1 MAYLQLRLAVIDM
14 SMIEQEFFVVING
27 QPSGPFSFQEV
38 EGMKLKPS
46 DFIKTPDSVD
56 YRELQE
62 IPELCDLLSI
72 TFEPTLPQYFA
83 TMDLRLLA
91 WAIDFLVSFVIFCV
105 FIFVPILLF
114 SPEEDKFQLVFIGLL
129 AIFPIHFFLS
139 VFMESSKKQGS
150 FGKNFLNIKVCDL
163 RGLPISFGKSLIRN
177 MLKLTGFLSLGL
189 GFLMGFFDKKQQC
202 WHDKLA
208 KTFVVKDRLI

>member
-1 MAYLQLRLAVIDM
+1 MACLQSRLAAIDM
-14 SMIEQEFFVVING
+14 SMIEQNFFVVING
-27 QPSGPFSFQEV
+27 QRSGPFSFQEI
-38 EGMKLKPS
+38 EEMKLKPS
-46 DFIKTPDSVD
+46 DFIKTQNSED

-72 TFEPTLPQYFA
+72 PFEPTLPQYFA

-91 WAIDFLVSFVIFCV
+91 WAIDFLISFAISCV

-114 SPEEDKFQLVFIGLL
+114 SPEDDRFQLVVMGLL
-129 AIFPIHFFLS
+129 AVFPIHFFMS
-139 VFMESSKKQGS
+139 VFMESSTKQGS
-150 FGKNFLNIKVCDL
+150 FGKNILNIKVCDM
-163 RGLPISFGKSLIRN
+163 RGLPISFRKSWLRN

-208 KTFVVKDRLI
+208 RTFVVKDRLI